1 MKILYVLNSTNAE
14 GGATRSFDNLLNEL
28 LVRGNDALVVMPDT
42 GGYYKV
48 LKGKGVS
55 IYATPYESDIIPYLR
70 TTRDKILFL
79 PRLIRNKCHNYIAV
93 KKIVKICEE
102 FEPDLIHTN
111 VSPIS
116 IGYLVSKKL
125 GIPHI
130 YHVREYGD
138 KDFDLKIIK
147 IKQRLADSYTI
158 SITKDISKY
167 RNLNDESKDCVIYN
181 GIYPLSSI
189 RKKFPKERYL
199 FYAGRLTVK
208 KGFGFMMDAYID
220 YAKSAGN
227 HLRMIVAGGQSGMES
242 HELCNS
248 IRDRLEYEGLSES
261 VDWLGVIDNVDEY
274 MLDSVATVVPS
285 VCEGFGRVV
294 AEAMFNGSLV
304 IGRDSGGIKEQ
315 FDNGVHVAGDEI
327 GLRFNTKEE
336 LIAHFMRLTEDA
348 SFIEPYIDRSQE
360 CVKKLYSNDNN
371 AKSILSFYE
380 KILQGRAIG

>member
-55 IYATPYESDIIPYLR
+55 IYATPYESDIIPSLR

-125 GIPHI
+125 GVPHI

-147 IKQRLADSYTI
+147 IKERLADSYTI

-167 RNLNDESKDCVIYN
+167 RNLNDERKDCVIYN

-199 FYAGRLTVK
+199 FYA
-208 KGFGFMMDAYID
+208 
-220 YAKSAGN
+220 
-227 HLRMIVAGGQSGMES
+227 
-242 HELCNS
+242 
-248 IRDRLEYEGLSES
+248 
-261 VDWLGVIDNVDEY
+261 
-274 MLDSVATVVPS
+274 
-285 VCEGFGRVV
+285 
-294 AEAMFNGSLV
+294 
-304 IGRDSGGIKEQ
+304 
-315 FDNGVHVAGDEI
+315 
-327 GLRFNTKEE
+327 
-336 LIAHFMRLTEDA
+336 
-348 SFIEPYIDRSQE
+348 
-360 CVKKLYSNDNN
+360 
-371 AKSILSFYE
+371 
-380 KILQGRAIG
+380 